1 MKLKKSTLFFYSLAE
16 MPINIALFPILV
28 FIPKFYTGEMG
39 VPLALAANI
48 ILAVRIFDVF
58 TDPVVGYINDRTNTK
73 WGRRRPWIAI
83 ATPLLMVSIYM
94 LFIPPEGAGALHL
107 FLWMFLLS
115 IGTTMLII
123 PYYAWGAELSPD
135 YNERSRITGWRSISG
150 VVGSLSAQLIPTI
163 ALVFFGLGGSANV
176 LYLSLIHI
184 SEPTRRS

>member
-1 MKLKKSTLFFYSLAE
+1 M
-16 MPINIALFPILV
+16 
-28 FIPKFYTGEMG
+28 
-39 VPLALAANI
+39 
-48 ILAVRIFDVF
+48 
-58 TDPVVGYINDRTNTK
+58 
-73 WGRRRPWIAI
+73 GRRRPWIAM

-115 IGTTMLII
+115 IATTMLII

-163 ALVFFGLGGSANV
+163 ALVFFGLGGSTNV
-176 LYLSLIHI
+176 LYIVGIASVIIMPICVFLTVSKVPESQRLHQIKHLSDQGFQNYVRKLSI
-184 SEPTRRS
+184 

>member
-1 MKLKKSTLFFYSLAE
+1 MKLKK
-16 MPINIALFPILV
+16 INFVFLQLGRDAYKYRPFSILV

-83 ATPLLMVSIYM
+83 APLLMVSIYM

-107 FLWMFLLS
+107 FMDVSSFNRNNHAHYTLLCL
-115 IGTTMLII
+115 GC
-123 PYYAWGAELSPD
+123 
-135 YNERSRITGWRSISG
+135 RVITR
-150 VVGSLSAQLIPTI
+150 L
-163 ALVFFGLGGSANV
+163 
-176 LYLSLIHI
+176 
-184 SEPTRRS
+184 

>member
-83 ATPLLMVSIYM
+83 ATPLLMVSIYC
-94 LFIPPEGAGALHL
+94 
-107 FLWMFLLS
+107 LLY
-115 IGTTMLII
+115 T
-123 PYYAWGAELSPD
+123 SPSPRD
-135 YNERSRITGWRSISG
+135 KRQSRMPS
-150 VVGSLSAQLIPTI
+150 SA
-163 ALVFFGLGGSANV
+163 
-176 LYLSLIHI
+176 
-184 SEPTRRS
+184 